1 MEEHMKAVLR
11 ELGYADEEIFLETT
25 ADGHVGGYIV
35 SDAFRG
41 ESQINRQEQLW
52 AKLRERLKEDELE
65 HVTAILTLTPREVA

>member
-1 MEEHMKAVLR
+1 MEERMKEVLHD
-11 ELGYADEEIFLETT
+11 LGFTDDEIFLETT

-35 SDAFRG
+35 SEAFRG

-52 AKLRERLKEDELE
+52 AKLRARMNDVELT